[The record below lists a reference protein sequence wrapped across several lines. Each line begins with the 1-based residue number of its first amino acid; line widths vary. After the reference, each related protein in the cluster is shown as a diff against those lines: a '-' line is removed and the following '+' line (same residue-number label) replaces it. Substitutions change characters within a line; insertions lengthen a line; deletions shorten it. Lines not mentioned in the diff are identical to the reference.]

1 MKLKELLESYD
12 EFDFST
18 KEGISNWLKEKGNRI
33 GNYTIHDDLSVSFH
47 STVYWHWLD
56 GITKLPFKIRDV
68 NGTFELND
76 VPLTTLE
83 NFPDNANTIHLESL
97 DIEDLTGITQTAERY
112 IIKHCPNLKSLDGL
126 PPHVE
131 GLDQWAGVFIHNS
144 GVESLSGSPSTINGD
159 FVVIR
164 CKLKSLKYGPREVTG
179 EYDVEYNQLE
189 SLKHSPRAAS
199 QLLVGY
205 NKITSLKGCTPG
217 ITVLNIEGN
226 PISSLDG
233 LPESLHNDGI
243 VYAER
248 TNISDEEIAKYPNGF
263 FIKDHG
269 MFVAE
274 GWKEKAQ
281 VAGAA
286 ALMATALLVNR
297 GPEEAPSDRAIAG
310 KIDHSNIS
318 VEKPKLNNKSSVFS
332 GSAKVLYDEA
342 KKQGI
347 RGAELIQLIA
357 QSAHETANF
366 GKLIEM
372 GSKDYFKKYDP
383 KHNPRKAEILGNTKV
398 GDGEKFKGRGFL
410 QLTGRDVYM
419 RAGKALGLPLEEKPE
434 LLEDPKIG
442 AKASIWFWKTRV
454 QPKVKDFSDVEEV
467 TQYINP
473 GLKGL
478 SDRQKKFREFSNLYN
493 LETKK
498 SK

>member
-18 KEGISNWLKEKGNRI
+18 KEGISKWLEKKANRT

-47 STVYWHWLD
+47 SMVYWHWLG

-68 NGTFELND
+68 NGTFQLVD

-83 NFPDNANTIHLESL
+83 NFPDYANTIHLEGL

-131 GLDQWAGVFIHNS
+131 GQDQWAGVFIHNS

-159 FVVIR
+159 FVVVR

-199 QLLVGY
+199 ELLVGY
-205 NKITSLKGCTPG
+205 NKISSLKGCTPG

-248 TNISDEEIAKYPNGF
+248 TNISDEEMSKYPNAF
-263 FIKDHG
+263 FIKDHA

-281 VAGAA
+281 IAGAA

-297 GPEEAPSDRAIAG
+297 GPEEPKIEKPVAG
-310 KIDHSNIS
+310 KIDHSNVE
-318 VEKPKLNNKSSVFS
+318 VEKPKEHVFTGIS
-332 GSAKVLYDEA
+332 KVLYDEA

-347 RGAELIQLIA
+347 HGVELIQLIA
-357 QSAHETANF
+357 QSAHETGNF
-366 GKLIEM
+366 DKLVERGK
-372 GSKDYFKKYDP
+372 KDYFKKYDP
-383 KHNPRKAEILGNTKV
+383 RYNPRKAEILGNTKA

-454 QPKVKDFSDVEEV
+454 KPKVKDFSDVEEV

-478 SDRQKKFREFSNLYN
+478 PDRQKKFREFSNLYN

-498 SK
+498 KK